1 VAASLLCSRQVYEPP
16 AIGQAVEPQDT
27 LVAGDPDAGHQRDGQ
42 RLTP

>member
-1 VAASLLCSRQVYEPP
+1 MSRPR
-16 AIGQAVEPQDT
+16 IGQAVEPQDT